1 MKIRYFEDTD
11 TAQMEFSNHA
21 PTETR
26 EINENLYVDFDAQ
39 GNVVSMTIE
48 HASVQAN
55 MRELAFQR
63 IAESGMEVRGD

>member
-11 TAQMEFSNHA
+11 TAEMEFSTRT

-26 EINENLYVDFDAQ
+26 EINENLYVDFDDQ
-39 GNVVSMTIE
+39 GKVVSMTVE
-48 HASVQAN
+48 HASGHTD

-63 IAESGMEVRGD
+63 VAERG